1 MGILNKT
8 QREYIS
14 GLKPVNIPDWEK
26 SWEEGFKMGEEITP
40 IQTPFLKKHG
50 LKSEVEFRMKQAE
63 EGKITWKIN
72 MGLSS
77 IDEHVEALRAAQ
89 KFNEETGLNISCA
102 HQLPK
107 NIYGT
112 PKEMR
117 EGLPE
122 ALGFDLADEKD
133 WIKITTASE
142 IQATFGDQHLGEP
155 NSVEMTKGA
164 LKAGSSYQ
172 GMFGHFQWSVPG
184 CPDDVWNMNEIVKG
198 LGMVAAHY
206 DDKIVVDSAV
216 DDSIPAYCSDFA
228 SYIAWGKVE
237 QYLVSTL
244 GKCRYAISFGNF
256 ASDLIV
262 KSAMWYAAHNLFR
275 KDDQPGIGFVYA
287 NTVDHWDHHLHANY
301 GFQVPE
307 ALMCVLMERKFHTG
321 ATYLSVPITEKVT
334 IPTVSEMLDMTGACQ
349 RTEGPADAFE
359 KLIDWTPVVELGE
372 KVIALANQF
381 FENFLEGLQEAGI
394 DITNPIE
401 IMVVLKRMDPAKF
414 ETFFH
419 PSVVNDGKKNV
430 IPLMPTT
437 LWAQS
442 SNLVD
447 NLVKKYQNTPVH
459 EGLRGKDI
467 CVVSADIHYFGAYT
481 IKETLKALGAEVLD
495 GGNEMEVVDVL
506 DLAKEHGIKNIV
518 VSVHNGQ
525 AYDYAK
531 LISDLQNKRN
541 LDNKIFMGG
550 YLLSFLGDDCKEP
563 VDVTTQIE
571 EMEIITNN
579 SIEQLLEQLAVA

>member
-8 QREYIS
+8 QREYIN

-133 WIKITTASE
+133 WIKITTAAE

-459 EGLRGKDI
+459 EGLKGKDI

-531 LISDLQNKRN
+531 LISDLKNKRK

-563 VDVTTQIE
+563 VDVTSQIE

-579 SIEQLLEQLAVA
+579 SIEQLLEQLAAA

>member
-1 MGILNKT
+1 MSVLDKT
-8 QREYIS
+8 QREYLKN
-14 GLKPVNIPDWEK
+14 LKPVNIPDWK
-26 SWEEGFKMGEEITP
+26 TSWQEGYALGESITP

-50 LKSEVEFRMKQAE
+50 LKSEVEFRMEQAKK
-63 EGKITWKIN
+63 GKVTWKIN

-77 IDEHVEALRAAQ
+77 IDEHVEALKSAQ

-117 EGLPE
+117 KGLPA
-122 ALGFDLADEKD
+122 ALGFDLEKEED
-133 WIKITTASE
+133 WQKITTASD

-155 NSVEMTKGA
+155 NSVEMTKGS

-198 LGMVAAHY
+198 MGMVAAHY
-206 DDKIVVDSAV
+206 DGKVVVDSAV
-216 DDSIPAYCSDFA
+216 DDSLPAYCSDFA

-237 QYLVSTL
+237 QYLVSEL

-262 KSAMWYAAHNLFR
+262 KTAMWYAAHHLFG
-275 KDDQPGIGFVYA
+275 KKDQPGIGFVYA
-287 NTVDHWDHHLHANY
+287 NTVDHWDHHLHSNY

-307 ALMCVLMERKFHTG
+307 ALMCVLMERRFHTG

-334 IPTVSEMLDMTGACQ
+334 IPTVEEMLDMTGACQ

-359 KLIDWTPVVELGE
+359 KLIDWTPVIELGE
-372 KVIALANQF
+372 KVIVLANQF
-381 FENFLEGLQEAGI
+381 FENFLEGFREAGI

-414 ETFFH
+414 EEFFH
-419 PSVVNDGKKNV
+419 PSIVNEGKKNV
-430 IPLMPTT
+430 VPLMPTT
-437 LWAQS
+437 LWLQS
-442 SNLVD
+442 SNVVD
-447 NLVKKYQNTPVH
+447 NLLKKYYRTSIH
-459 EGLRGKDI
+459 EGLKGKRI
-467 CVVSADIHYFGAYT
+467 CIASADIHYFGAYT
-481 IKETLKALGAEVLD
+481 IKKILEALGAEVVD
-495 GGNEMEVVDVL
+495 GGNEMEAIDVL
-506 DLAKEHGIKNIV
+506 DLAKEYNIKNIV
-518 VSVHNGQ
+518 ISVHNGQ

-531 LISDLQNKRN
+531 LISDLKRKRN
-541 LDNKIFMGG
+541 EDNKIFMGG
-550 YLLSFLGDDCKEP
+550 YLLSLLGEGCKEP
-563 VDVTTQIE
+563 VDVTNEIKS
-571 EMEIITNN
+571 MGIITN
-579 SIEQLLEQLAVA
+579 SSMEQLLEQLSEA

>member
-1 MGILNKT
+1 MSILDKT
-8 QREYIS
+8 QIEYLS
-14 GLKPVNIPDWEK
+14 NLKPEKTPDWK
-26 SWEEGFKMGEEITP
+26 ASWEEGYKIGEKITP

-50 LKSEVEFRMKQAE
+50 VKSEVEFRMKQAE
-63 EGKITWKIN
+63 AGKVTWKIN

-77 IDEHVEALRAAQ
+77 IDEHVEALKAAQ

-117 EGLPE
+117 DGLPE
-122 ALGFDLADEKD
+122 ALGFDLEKEED
-133 WIKITTASE
+133 WQRITTAAE

-155 NSVEMTKGA
+155 NSVEMTKGS

-184 CPDDVWNMNEIVKG
+184 CPDDVWNINEIVKG
-198 LGMVAAHY
+198 LGMVASHY
-206 DDKIVVDSAV
+206 DDKVVVDSAV

-228 SYIAWGKVE
+228 SYLAWGKVE

-244 GKCRYAISFGNF
+244 GKCRYAMSLGNF

-262 KSAMWYAAHNLFR
+262 KSAMWYAAHKLFG
-275 KDDQPGIGFVYA
+275 KDDQPGIGFIYA

-321 ATYLSVPITEKVT
+321 ATYMSVPITEKVT
-334 IPTVSEMLDMTGACQ
+334 VPTVSEMLDMTGACQ

-359 KLIDWTPVVELGE
+359 KLIDWTPVIELGE
-372 KVIALANQF
+372 KVITLANQMF
-381 FENFLEGLQEAGI
+381 DNVLEGFKEAGI
-394 DITNPIE
+394 DINNPIE
-401 IMVVLKRMDPAKF
+401 IMVTLKRMDPAKF
-414 ETFFH
+414 ETLFH
-419 PSVVNDGKKNV
+419 PSIVNEGKKNV
-430 IPLMPTT
+430 TPLMPTT

-442 SNLVD
+442 ANQIEI
-447 NLVKKYQNTPVH
+447 LVKKYKNTPVA
-459 EGLRGKDI
+459 EALKGKRC
-467 CVVSADIHYFGAYT
+467 CVASADIHYFGAYVV
-481 IKETLKALGAEVLD
+481 KETLSALGVDVVD
-495 GGNEMEVVDVL
+495 GGNEMEVIDVL
-506 DLAKEHGIKNIV
+506 DLAEEYGVDNIII
-518 VSVHNGQ
+518 SVHNGQ
-525 AYDYAK
+525 AYDYSK
-531 LISDLQNKRN
+531 LITDLKKDKNKDYN
-541 LDNKIFMGG
+541 VYMGG

-563 VDVTTQIE
+563 VDVTK
-571 EMEIITNN
+571 EIQDMGVITND
-579 SIEQLLEQLAVA
+579 SVEQLLEQFAGM

>member
-1 MGILNKT
+1 MAILDKT
-8 QREYIS
+8 QREYLRS
-14 GLKPVNIPDWEK
+14 LRPENMPDWKE
-26 SWEEGFKMGEEITP
+26 SWNEGYKMGEEITP

-50 LKSEVEFRMKQAE
+50 VKSEVEFRMKQAE
-63 EGKITWKIN
+63 AGKLTWKIN

-89 KFNEETGLNISCA
+89 KFNEDTGLNISCA

-122 ALGFDLADEKD
+122 ALGFDVEKEED
-133 WIKITTASE
+133 WQRITTAAE

-155 NSVEMTKGA
+155 NSVYMTKGA

-172 GMFGHFQWSVPG
+172 GMFGHFQWTIPG

-216 DDSIPAYCSDFA
+216 DDSVPAYCSDFA

-256 ASDLIV
+256 ASNLIH
-262 KSAMWYAAHNLFR
+262 KSAMWYAANKLFR
-275 KDDQPGIGFVYA
+275 KEDQPGIGFVYA

-301 GFQVPE
+301 GFQIPE
-307 ALMCVLMERKFHTG
+307 ALMAVLVERKYKTG
-321 ATYLSVPITEKVT
+321 ATFISVPITEKVT
-334 IPTVSEMLDMTGACQ
+334 IPTVPEMLDMTGACQ

-359 KLIDWTPVVELGE
+359 QLINWGPIEELGE
-372 KVIALANQF
+372 KVYDLANQL
-381 FENFLEGLQEAGI
+381 FENFLKGFEEAGI

-414 ETFFH
+414 EAFFH
-419 PSVVNDGKKNV
+419 PSVVNEGKRNV
-430 IPLMPTT
+430 VPLMPTT

-442 SNLVD
+442 SNQIDL
-447 NLVKKYQNTPVH
+447 LVKKFKHTAIA
-459 EGLRGKDI
+459 EKLKGRKI
-467 CVVSADIHYFGAYT
+467 CVVSADIHYFGAYVIT
-481 IKETLKALGAEVLD
+481 EVLRELGAEIID
-495 GGNEMEVVDVL
+495 GGNQMEVIDVL
-506 DLAKEHGIKNIV
+506 DLAEEYGVEDIT

-531 LISDLQNKRN
+531 LMVDLAEKRGKHYN
-541 LDNKIFMGG
+541 FYMGG
-550 YLLSFLGDDCKEP
+550 YLLSFLGEDCKEP
-563 VDVTTQIE
+563 VDVTK
-571 EMEIITNN
+571 EIQAMGVKA
-579 SIEQLLEQLAVA
+579 SVSVEDLLEQLAAR